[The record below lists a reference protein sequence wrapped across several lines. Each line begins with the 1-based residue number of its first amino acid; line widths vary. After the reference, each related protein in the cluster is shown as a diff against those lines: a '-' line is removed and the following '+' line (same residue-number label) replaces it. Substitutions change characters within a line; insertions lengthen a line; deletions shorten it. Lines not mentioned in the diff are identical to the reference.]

1 MSAERKKGNVVSLA
15 EARQNAPAPLESQP
29 HSAPAVKSGY
39 LENWHKEHEDRQG
52 LIQETMQTQKERDEW
67 ERKYHTLK
75 PTLAERSL
83 YYISVLGI
91 VVALLVWAGV
101 LVMKGL

>member
-1 MSAERKKGNVVSLA
+1 MVAERKKGVIFSLA
-15 EARQNAPAPLESQP
+15 EARQNAPAQLENHP
-29 HSAPAVKSGY
+29 HSAPAAKSGY
-39 LENWHKEHEDRQG
+39 LETWHKEHEDRQG

-67 ERKYHTLK
+67 ERKYHNLK

-83 YYISVLGI
+83 YYVSVLGI
-91 VVALLVWAGV
+91 VITLLVWAGV